1 MIQIVA
7 VALLAAVLIG
17 VVVAV
22 RRNRRSSEMHD
33 VLSAPAETIRPRP
46 TDPLG
51 KVIDTLRRRRWA
63 RWTLSGASLA
73 MVLVAVGLLG
83 YPFYTNLYQ
92 ARVQQRLDRELVSPE
107 LEQAY
112 RERAVGTGDALTR
125 IKIDKIGVDVV
136 VVEGT
141 TLSAL
146 RAGAGHYPQTPL
158 PCETGNV
165 GIAGHRTTYG
175 KPFENLQMLQ
185 PGDTIVL
192 ETPIGSC
199 TYKLIKP
206 PFIVT
211 PSDTSVVAPTPTPTL
226 TLTTCH
232 PKGSA
237 KQRLIV
243 QAELVGEAV
252 AA

>member
-7 VALLAAVLIG
+7 VALVAVVLVA

-22 RRNRRSSEMHD
+22 RRSRRSSDMHD
-33 VLSAPAETIRPRP
+33 VLSAPAEAIRPRP

-73 MVLVAVGLLG
+73 MVVAAIAMLG

-112 RERAVGTGDALTR
+112 RAKTVGTGDALTR
-125 IKIDKIGVDVV
+125 IKIDAIGVDVV

-141 TLSAL
+141 TMSAL

-158 PCETGNV
+158 PCEAGNV
-165 GIAGHRTTYG
+165 AIAGHRTTYG
-175 KPFENLQMLQ
+175 KPFHNLDLLK

-199 TYKLIKP
+199 TYRMVKP

-211 PSDTSVVAPTPTPTL
+211 PQDTSVVAPTPTATL

-237 KQRLIV
+237 RQRLIV